1 MLTRAKTLYVIGG
14 IIVLLLAVMLSIRLL
29 SDSKGGN
36 TLNEQK
42 EQVNAQVNNA
52 ESQNAAEDARTQ
64 PTIEEGSQVKIDQV
78 GYGTEH
84 AKIAIVEGELPSGTE
99 FTLVNSSSGQTM
111 FTGSLSEPLAD
122 GSSQKT
128 VRRVDFSGFQTAGE
142 YKLLVDG
149 VGSSYPFVI
158 EEAPYKE
165 ALATLL
171 RSYTLQRSGVA
182 IDDPITK
189 LKLTA
194 GHLQD
199 AQAEIFFDDGISH
212 KGDVIDVSGGWY
224 DAGDYGKYIPP
235 AAVTVAQLLLAYDMN
250 PQAFPDGQLSF
261 PEGLKST
268 DSSLPDILEEV
279 RYELEW
285 MLRMQRADGAVYH
298 KVSGSAWTGFVTPDT
313 DTQTRYVYGL
323 STYGI
328 AQFAGATALAS
339 RIYKPFDPK
348 FSNRLLAAAEKAQS
362 YLNENEGAAFRQDP
376 MQDNGSGG
384 YGKQTDA
391 EERMWALAELF
402 RTTAKTSYSD
412 MLISKF
418 DYLLEKSPQAVNW
431 ANTQLLGQW
440 AYYLAENADEQWKKL
455 IRKAVTDRAK
465 ELVARSEADGYLN
478 ILNAEE
484 YTWASVKSGA
494 AYGCILLIAS
504 QMEHDEADFKAAAL
518 EQLHHVFGRSA
529 TGFSYVTGIGSHYPI
544 VPHHRIN
551 AATGIMIPGLVVGGP
566 NRYGGDPDLDAVK
579 DNLAPAM
586 AYLDIRGS
594 YSSNEYAIDYNAPVI
609 LLASFFA
616 NE

>member
-1 MLTRAKTLYVIGG
+1 MSIRRRTLYVIGG
-14 IIVLLLAVMLSIRLL
+14 IITLLLVVTISFRLL
-29 SDSKGGN
+29 SGSEGGN
-36 TLNEQK
+36 TLNKQQEQG
-42 EQVNAQVNNA
+42 NAPINNA
-52 ESQNAAEDARTQ
+52 ELPIATEPDSQPEIKQ
-64 PTIEEGSQVKIDQV
+64 GMQVKVDQV
-78 GYGTEH
+78 GYGTAH
-84 AKIAIVEGELPSGTE
+84 AKFAIVEGELPSEAE
-99 FTLVNSSSGQTM
+99 FSLVDSNGNTM

-122 GSSQKT
+122 AASQKT
-128 VRRVDFSGFQTAGE
+128 IRRADFSSFQTAGE
-142 YKLLVDG
+142 YKLLVAG
-149 VGSSYPFVI
+149 AGSSYPFVI
-158 EEAPYKE
+158 GDAPYDD
-165 ALATLL
+165 ALAALL
-171 RSYTLQRSGVA
+171 RSYTLQRSGVT

-189 LKLTA
+189 LKQTA

-199 AQAEIFFDDGISH
+199 AQAEIFFDDGVSH
-212 KGDVIDVSGGWY
+212 KGDLIDVSGGWY

-235 AAVTVAQLLLAYDMN
+235 AAVTVAQLLLAYDLN
-250 PQAFPDGQLSF
+250 PEAFPAGQLKL
-261 PEGLKST
+261 PEGLKT
-268 DSSLPDILEEV
+268 ANSSLPDILEEV

-323 STYGI
+323 STYGT

-339 RIYKPFDPK
+339 RIYKTFDQK

-362 YLNENEGAAFRQDP
+362 YLSANEAAAFRQDP

-402 RTTAKTSYSD
+402 RTTGNSSYSD
-412 MLISKF
+412 VLTSRF
-418 DYLLEKSPQAVNW
+418 DYLLKSSPQAVNW
-431 ANTQLLGQW
+431 ANAQLLGQW
-440 AYYLAENADEQWKKL
+440 AYYGAEKADEQWKEL
-455 IRKAVTDRAK
+455 IRTAVIDRAK
-465 ELVARSEADGYLN
+465 ELVARSEADGYFNL
-478 ILNAEE
+478 LNAEE

-494 AYGCILLIAS
+494 AYGCILLIANL
-504 QMEHDEADFKAAAL
+504 MKPEEASFRATAL

-529 TGFSYVTGIGSHYPI
+529 TGFSYVTGIGSQYPLE
-544 VPHHRIN
+544 PHHRIN
-551 AATGIMIPGLVVGGP
+551 AATGVLIPGLVVGGP

-579 DNLAPAM
+579 DSLAPAM
-586 AYLDIRGS
+586 AYLDVRGS